1 MNIIRIK
8 KVNNDLMKKINQLF
22 DDKEWDLDEGNKF
35 LSNNDN
41 AFFLAF
47 EENQP
52 VGFLSAHR
60 LQRFDNR
67 KAEVLLYEIGVHQDF
82 RKMGIGKALVD
93 ECKKW
98 AREVD
103 AAEVWVLTEKDNP
116 AAMALYSCSGG
127 EEESPGTLMYVF
139 KL

>member
-1 MNIIRIK
+1 MKIIRIK
-8 KVNNDLMKKINQLF
+8 KVDNDLIKKINQLF
-22 DDKEWDLDEGNKF
+22 DDKEWDLNEGNKF

-98 AREVD
+98 AKKID
-103 AAEVWVLTEKDNP
+103 ASEVWVLTEKDNP
-116 AAMALYSCSGG
+116 AAMALYSSSGG